1 MKVHDMQVVQQR
13 RKIKIGVGD
22 MQKVVLLR
30 SDKKD
35 HLAVFAWFTFLLLLF
50 SINPTVSYSAPTK
63 WLKLLSPDI
72 AEKVERK
79 QPVEVLILLED
90 VDERL
95 AEEAA
100 DKSREKLH
108 RAAAP
113 EYNKRMQ
120 MRESLLNTLKARV
133 KSELVDPD
141 LEVKTDYSVLPIMH
155 VRINSA
161 RALDKLIKN
170 QKVLSIDENKP
181 NTTFLAQSL
190 PLIGRTDTQ
199 VSGYIGAG
207 TTVAVLD
214 TGVNY
219 TLAAFGSCSTPG
231 GNCKVAYAQDFAS
244 SDGQLDDNGH
254 GTNVAAIVLGVAPA
268 AKIAAL
274 DVFRTDG
281 YAYSSD
287 IINAINW
294 CITNKTTYNI
304 ASINM
309 SLGGGRYFS
318 PVDPS
323 DSWGT
328 AIQRAINTGILVAAA
343 SGNETYTDSM
353 GTPAAYSNVVSVGAV
368 YDANLGRVNW
378 SDCNDFSTFA
388 DKVTCFSNSASFLT
402 LLAPGA
408 IINAAD
414 ISMSGTSQATPHV
427 AGAAAV
433 LRAAFPDDSVSQ
445 TVARLKE
452 GKSITDPRN
461 GIVTPRVD
469 FVTALGNS
477 TDYTL
482 VTSVTPAGAGTIS
495 PANGTYSPG
504 TMVTLTATS
513 NSGYAFSGWAGG
525 CSGTLNTCNVFMD
538 KNQTVTAAFAAIVTA
553 LSNGIVLDNLSDA
566 VDNLKHFYIDVPSGM
581 TSLTFKTYG
590 GTGDVDLYTKRG
602 SLPTTTDY
610 DCKPNLN
617 GNTETC
623 TISNPTAGRYYATLY
638 AYSAYSGVNLLASY
652 DAGSVSQTVQM
663 SATSYSIPEGGGQ
676 IIIPVYRQ
684 GGTTGKATVKYATAN
699 GTARSRYDYKSKQ
712 GTLSWS
718 DGDSSSKNI
727 VVSIINDRRK
737 ESNETF
743 YVNLSGI
750 TGATLGTNK
759 TATITI
765 IDND

>member
-1 MKVHDMQVVQQR
+1 
-13 RKIKIGVGD
+13 
-22 MQKVVLLR
+22 
-30 SDKKD
+30 
-35 HLAVFAWFTFLLLLF
+35 
-50 SINPTVSYSAPTK
+50 
-63 WLKLLSPDI
+63 
-72 AEKVERK
+72 
-79 QPVEVLILLED
+79 
-90 VDERL
+90 
-95 AEEAA
+95 
-100 DKSREKLH
+100 
-108 RAAAP
+108 
-113 EYNKRMQ
+113 
-120 MRESLLNTLKARV
+120 
-133 KSELVDPD
+133 
-141 LEVKTDYSVLPIMH
+141 
-155 VRINSA
+155 
-161 RALDKLIKN
+161 
-170 QKVLSIDENKP
+170 
-181 NTTFLAQSL
+181 
-190 PLIGRTDTQ
+190 
-199 VSGYIGAG
+199 
-207 TTVAVLD
+207 VAVLD

-219 TLAAFGSCSTPG
+219 VNGVFGSCSTPG
-231 GNCKVAYAQDFAS
+231 GNCRVAYAQDFAS

-309 SLGGGRYFS
+309 SLGGGRYYS

-343 SGNETYTDSM
+343 SGNATYTDSM
-353 GTPAAYSNVVSVGAV
+353 GIPAAYSNVVSVGAV
-368 YDANLGRVNW
+368 YDASLGGVAW
-378 SDCNDFSTFA
+378 SGCSDFSTFA

-414 ISMSGTSQATPHV
+414 ISMGGTSQAAPHV

-433 LRAAFPDDSVSQ
+433 LRAAYPDDSVSQ

-452 GKSITDPRN
+452 GKSVTDPRN
-461 GIVTPRVD
+461 GIITPRVD
-469 FVTALGNS
+469 FITALGNS

-482 VTSVTPAGAGTIS
+482 VTNVTPAGAGTIS
-495 PANGTYSPG
+495 PANGAYSPG

-513 NSGYAFSGWAGG
+513 NSGYTFTGWAGG
-525 CSGTLNTCNVFMD
+525 CSGTFNTCNVFMD
-538 KNQTVTAAFAAIVTA
+538 KDQTVTAAFAAIVTA
-553 LSNGIVLDNLSDA
+553 LSNGMVVDNLSDA

-590 GTGDVDLYTKRG
+590 GSGDVDLYTKRG

-623 TISNPTAGRYYATLY
+623 TITNPIAGRYYATLY
-638 AYSAYSGVNLLASY
+638 AYSAYSGVNLLAGY
-652 DAGSVSQTVQM
+652 DAGSGSQTVQM
-663 SATSYSIPEGGGQ
+663 GAAGYSIPEGGGQ
-676 IIIPVYRQ
+676 IVIPVYRQ
-684 GGTTGKATVKYATAN
+684 GTTGQVTVKYATSN

-737 ESNETF
+737 ESSETF

-750 TGATLGTNK
+750 TGATYGTNK

>member
-1 MKVHDMQVVQQR
+1 
-13 RKIKIGVGD
+13 
-22 MQKVVLLR
+22 MQKIAVLR
-30 SDKKD
+30 SDKKNN
-35 HLAVFAWFTFLLLLF
+35 LTVFAWFAFLLLLL
-50 SINPTVSYSAPTK
+50 SAIPTVSHSAPTK

-90 VDERL
+90 ADERL
-95 AEEAA
+95 TEEAA

-120 MRESLLNTLKARV
+120 KRKSLLDTLKVRV
-133 KSELVDPD
+133 KSELADPD

-155 VRINSA
+155 VRIKSA

-219 TLAAFGSCSTPG
+219 TKTAFGSCSTPG

-254 GTNVAAIVLGVAPA
+254 GTNVAAIVLGVAPGA
-268 AKIAAL
+268 RIAAL

-309 SLGGGRYFS
+309 SLGGGRYYS
-318 PVDPS
+318 PINPS

-343 SGNETYTDSM
+343 SGNAAYTDSM
-353 GTPAAYSNVVSVGAV
+353 GIPAAYSNVVSVGAV
-368 YDANLGRVNW
+368 YDTNLGGLDW
-378 SDCNDFSTFA
+378 SVCTDYSTFA

-408 IINAAD
+408 IINAAG
-414 ISMSGTSQATPHV
+414 ISMGGTSQATPHV

-433 LRAAFPDDSVSQ
+433 LRGVYPGDSVNQ
-445 TVARLKE
+445 TVARLKQ
-452 GKSITDPRN
+452 GRSVTDPRN
-461 GIVTPRVD
+461 GVVTPRVD

-477 TDYTL
+477 SDYTL
-482 VTSVTPAGAGTIS
+482 VTSVNPAGTGTIS
-495 PANGTYSPG
+495 PANGAYSPG
-504 TMVTLTATS
+504 TVVTLTATC
-513 NSGYAFSGWAGG
+513 NSGYAFTGWGG
-525 CSGTLNTCNVFMD
+525 DCSGTANTCNVLMD
-538 KNQTVTAAFAAIVTA
+538 RNRTVTAGFAVIVTP
-553 LSNGIVLDNLSDA
+553 LSNGIVVDNLSDA
-566 VDNLKHFYIDVPSGM
+566 VDNLKHFFIDVPGGM
-581 TSLTFKTYG
+581 TSLTLKTYD
-590 GTGDVDLYTKRG
+590 GTGDVDLYTQRG
-602 SLPTTTDY
+602 SLPATTNY
-610 DCKPNLN
+610 DCRPNLN

-623 TISNPTAGRYYATLY
+623 TITNPVAGRYYATLY

-652 DAGSVSQTVQM
+652 DAGSGPQTVQM
-663 SATSYSIPEGGGQ
+663 STAGYSISEGGGQ
-676 IIIPVYRQ
+676 IVIPVYRQ
-684 GGTTGKATVKYATAN
+684 GGTTGNVTVKYATAN
-699 GTARSRYDYKSKQ
+699 GTARAGYDYKSKQ

-718 DGDSSSKNI
+718 AGDSSNKNI
-727 VVSIINDRRK
+727 VVSIINNKRK
-737 ESNETF
+737 ESSETF
-743 YVNLSGI
+743 RVNLSGI
-750 TGATLGTNK
+750 TGATFGTNK
-759 TATITI
+759 TATVTIT
-765 IDND
+765 DND